1 MQLVY
6 EHPFL
11 TLLFIS
17 TIGFWLTAAI
27 SQLKLVKE

>member
-6 EHPFL
+6 EHPIV

-17 TIGFWLTAAI
+17 AIGFWLTAAI
-27 SQLKLVKE
+27 SQINKN

>member
-6 EHPFL
+6 EHPIL

-17 TIGFWLTAAI
+17 AIGFWLTAAF
-27 SQLKLVKE
+27 SQLKLAEK

>member
-6 EHPFL
+6 ENPIL

-17 TIGFWLTAAI
+17 AIGFWLTAAL
-27 SQLKLVKE
+27 SQLKLDKE

>member
-6 EHPFL
+6 EHPIL

-17 TIGFWLTAAI
+17 TIGFWLTAAF

>member
-6 EHPFL
+6 ENPIV

-17 TIGFWLTAAI
+17 AIGFWLAAAI
-27 SQLKLVKE
+27 SQINNH